1 MTIERLLPLIAIAVI
16 GAVCLALLTR
26 RSQNSGRDPFA
37 PPIPGMITSAN
48 AITVAQVTDL
58 LRRQRKIEAIKIYRE
73 ATGVS
78 LSDAKN
84 LVEAIEKKM

>member
-1 MTIERLLPLIAIAVI
+1 MTIEHVWPLIAVAFVGAAV
-16 GAVCLALLTR
+16 LAMLTR
-26 RSQNSGRDPFA
+26 RHQNTGRDPFA
-37 PPIPGMITSAN
+37 PPIPDMITSAN

-58 LRRQRKIEAIKIYRE
+58 LRRDRKIEAIKVYRE

-84 LVEAIEKKM
+84 LVEAIQKKM